1 MAVSATDFDRL
12 RELQAEL
19 TALGAEGRRDESAW
33 LEVSEALEA

>member
-19 TALGAEGRRDESAW
+19 TAVEADKEQTEAAW